1 MGQRIWQRYSLLAL
15 TGLFGVLLIGESF
28 LSSGR
33 WINQPFP
40 GFFVH
45 ENLTVGPYFVPG
57 WTGAEAGLQSLD
69 RVMSMA
75 GRPLQ
80 DRAALYEF
88 VRRAPVGTPI
98 SYTIRRGAEA
108 REYTVATMTF
118 TFRDW
123 LLSFGIY
130 LIIGLAF
137 LLVGVAPYFY
147 RASSPV
153 ALPLCFMV
161 LAVFVWFQTT
171 FDFMTEALL
180 PKELRIFALAL
191 TPSAAIHLAL
201 LLSAGAKTSPRPRVI
216 ILVYGVGVALGL
228 LNSLTYFG
236 PLEVW
241 INNFRAGYL
250 YVCIGAAS
258 FLLITGNALRRCE
271 SDLDRSRLRVMFV
284 GALLGFLLPAL
295 MALLTSAYSI
305 QIPYNLALVPTIF
318 FPISVAYALLKYSLF
333 ELGNALRVGLSR
345 IGLLT
350 LLVAIYAVIA
360 YVVTPWL
367 GDYAQNP
374 LVPVF
379 FSVLVVAL
387 FNPLLRW
394 LEGIVDRYIFRQQY
408 DPAKLQEEISLY
420 LRTLNPAAAL
430 AEGFLARVASP
441 LSISAAAI
449 LYRAKNAAEPLIVA
463 DESMTIENG
472 AGAAP
477 IESLA
482 QVWRGVDF
490 RVVTRAE
497 AASHPRYQE
506 NRDRV
511 LEIFQRWKAELLLP
525 LVYEREVRGAVAL
538 GAKRCGGEYGAE
550 DFRLLALLSEQLALS
565 LENGRLYEESI
576 EAYRRVESSNR
587 KLLEMDRI
595 KKNFVANICHEL
607 RTPLSTIIGFSEIL
621 RSWDVTGKQ
630 REWLDCMINNGQELS
645 GLMDNLMN
653 FSRMEADGPSA
664 QFEIV
669 KLKEVLQVLELMT
682 QRLIRERPIQFGI
695 HIESAIDTIESDRQK
710 LQQILAQLL
719 TNALKFTEKGKI
731 DLSIRETAE
740 ADAKFLEI
748 AIADTGIGI
757 KREDQDVIF
766 EDFRQLDGSSTRH
779 YGGTGL
785 GLGLCRKLAV
795 ALGGEIRLSSEVGVG
810 SVFKL
815 LLPVRASA
823 VDQSAAAISAY
834 PNAPITAA
842 V

>member
-1 MGQRIWQRYSLLAL
+1 MGHQTWQKYSLLAL

-28 LSSGR
+28 LSSSR

-40 GFFVH
+40 GFFIH

-57 WTGAEAGLQSLD
+57 WTGADAGLQSLD
-69 RVMSMA
+69 RVVSMA
-75 GRPLQ
+75 GQRLEN
-80 DRAALYEF
+80 RAAMYDY
-88 VRRAPVGTPI
+88 VRHAPVGTPVHYQTKHG
-98 SYTIRRGAEA
+98 SELRD
-108 REYTVATMTF
+108 YTVATMTF

-191 TPSAAIHLAL
+191 TPSAAMHLAL
-201 LLSAGAKTSPRPRVI
+201 LLRSVGTQSSPRPRVI
-216 ILVYGVGVALGL
+216 ALVYTVGIALGL
-228 LNSLTYFG
+228 LNSVTYFG
-236 PLEVW
+236 PLDIW

-250 YVCIGAAS
+250 YVCVGAFS
-258 FLLITGNALRRCE
+258 FLLITGNGLRQSH
-271 SDLDRSRLRVMFV
+271 SDLERSRLRVMFV

-295 MALLTSAYSI
+295 MAFMTSAYSI

-333 ELGNALRVGLSR
+333 DLGNALRVGLSR
-345 IGLLT
+345 IGLLA
-350 LLVAIYAVIA
+350 LLVALYALIA
-360 YVVTPWL
+360 YIVAPWL

-374 LVPVF
+374 LVPIF
-379 FSVLVVAL
+379 FSVVVVVL

-394 LEGIVDRYIFRQQY
+394 LEGVVDRYIFRQEY

-430 AEGFLARVASP
+430 ATGFLERITPP
-441 LSISAAAI
+441 LGILGAAI
-449 LYRAKNAAEPLIVA
+449 VYRAKEAADPLIVPG
-463 DESMTIENG
+463 ESALLET
-472 AGAAP
+472 AARAAS

-482 QVWRGVDF
+482 ALWPGAAYGG
-490 RVVTRAE
+490 VTRAE
-497 AASHPRYQE
+497 AATDPRYQE
-506 NRDRV
+506 DREHV
-511 LEIFQRWKAELLLP
+511 LEVFQQWKAELLLP
-525 LVYEREVRGAVAL
+525 LVYEREVRGAVAF
-538 GAKRCGGEYGAE
+538 GPKRSGHEYSAE
-550 DFRLLALLSEQLALS
+550 DFRLLAILSEQLALS

-587 KLLEMDRI
+587 KLIEMDRI
-595 KKNFVANICHEL
+595 KKDFVANICHEL
-607 RTPLSTIIGFSEIL
+607 RTPLSTIIGFSEVL
-621 RSWDVTGKQ
+621 RDWDVTG
-630 REWLDCMINNGQELS
+630 RARDVLDRMINNGQELS

-653 FSRMEADGPSA
+653 FSRMESGAGSA

-669 KLKEVLQVLELMT
+669 KLKEILSVLEVMT

-695 HIESAIDTIESDRQK
+695 HVESAIETIESDGQK
-710 LQQILAQLL
+710 LQQLLMQLL

-731 DLSIRETAE
+731 DLSIRETGEGAT
-740 ADAKFLEI
+740 KFLEI
-748 AIADTGIGI
+748 AVADTGIGI
-757 KREDQDVIF
+757 KLEDQDVIF
-766 EDFRQLDGSSTRH
+766 EDFRQLDGSSTRQ

-785 GLGLCRKLAV
+785 GLGLCRKLAT
-795 ALGGEIRLSSEVGVG
+795 ALGGEIHLSSEVGVG

-815 LLPVRASA
+815 LLPVRAA
-823 VDQSAAAISAY
+823 VFERPGIAAISAY
-834 PNAPITAA
+834 ANAPVT